1 VVVSV
6 ACSSLPWTAAI
17 IGSGGVL
24 MVTMVAEDFGDLE
37 VVFFMIWKSNED
49 TGYNNVTRI
58 LGA

>member
-1 VVVSV
+1 MVSV

-24 MVTMVAEDFGDLE
+24 MVTTVAEDFGDLE

-49 TGYNNVTRI
+49 TRYNNGMRI
-58 LGA
+58 IGA

>member
-1 VVVSV
+1 MVSV

-24 MVTMVAEDFGDLE
+24 MVTTVAEDFGDLE